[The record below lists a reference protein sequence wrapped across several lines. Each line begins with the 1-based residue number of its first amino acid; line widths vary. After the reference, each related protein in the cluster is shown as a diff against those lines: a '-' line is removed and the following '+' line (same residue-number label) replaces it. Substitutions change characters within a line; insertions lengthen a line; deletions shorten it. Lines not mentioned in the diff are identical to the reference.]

1 MPIGRNIAQRSVV
14 FIGQFF
20 NDALEIGV
28 MPAVLSVEY
37 DRPVLSGQ
45 PLETTIICQ
54 FLQHRRNL
62 PHELAQTPACS
73 MTRRRTSKSLT

>member
-1 MPIGRNIAQRSVV
+1 MPIGRNIAQRPVV

-45 PLETTIICQ
+45 PLETTIVCQ
-54 FLQHRRNL
+54 FLQHR
-62 PHELAQTPACS
+62 
-73 MTRRRTSKSLT
+73 